1 MINGR
6 VQGVYYRAWTVHT
19 AQRLGLTGWVRNR
32 SDGSVEAVFQG
43 QPEIVAEMLAACQH
57 GPTDALVKSV
67 QQTPHDPIDDTDFS
81 QRATV

>member
-1 MINGR
+1 MITGR
-6 VQGVYYRAWTVHT
+6 VQGVYYRAWTVQT
-19 AQRLGLTGWVRNR
+19 ALRLGLTGWVRNR

-43 QPEIVAEMLAACQH
+43 QPEALAEMVAACHH

-67 QQTPHDPIDDTDFS
+67 QQSPHDPIEDSDFS